1 MAPEYVFRYHWS
13 STNRPLFPLQR
24 RNRRRS
30 MLVRFQTVQ
39 NRGNPAVRADH
50 ESRPLNPHIFLA
62 VHALFFHHA
71 VLVAD
76 GFVHIRQQGIRQ
88 VIFLFEFLL
97 SRGLVGGNAQH
108 HSSRPLDLGECVAE
122 PARLNGSTWRVGLGI
137 KKEHHILAAIV
148 FQCGWLAFF
157 IGKSELRGFII
168 NFHGFPVFIRS
179 MNLYSRSRFLASAV
193 LVLVCVVAVTAA
205 FAQRRKAHK
214 LRATA
219 VVEVTTDSAGI
230 VGTHIFPVTILDEGS
245 FHDASIYKAT
255 PEPMALDKGIVYEA
269 QSDGIPVGYATVLSS
284 ANNKGWTALGKWQ
297 AADEPKKAQ
306 AQAPAPAT
314 PGDDRPIIHRGDA
327 SPSPTPASTPAP
339 GTSDSTTSSPSA
351 SASSSDSSSSAAE
364 DADRPVLRRR
374 SPSPQP
380 EAASTPQP
388 SPPPS
393 TQAPAEGTPAP
404 RVKLPV
410 ITSGAKTFVAV
421 SDNESTDIRS
431 FAFKWKPG
439 EEQQMESKMRKLA
452 LAQLPQENAQL
463 NTNSLQ
469 NVVMRSFDLD
479 LSNDAVVVFSAEIPG
494 SYLAAGGKGTP
505 GKFISRYV
513 TVIARVD
520 FEGVPQK
527 LASSVTDSSRLDV
540 APRLELIDA
549 VDVDGDGLAELL
561 FREYGFDDKSFII
574 YGVGRSTVTKVFE
587 GASMPLR

>member
-1 MAPEYVFRYHWS
+1 
-13 STNRPLFPLQR
+13 
-24 RNRRRS
+24 
-30 MLVRFQTVQ
+30 
-39 NRGNPAVRADH
+39 
-50 ESRPLNPHIFLA
+50 
-62 VHALFFHHA
+62 
-71 VLVAD
+71 
-76 GFVHIRQQGIRQ
+76 
-88 VIFLFEFLL
+88 
-97 SRGLVGGNAQH
+97 
-108 HSSRPLDLGECVAE
+108 
-122 PARLNGSTWRVGLGI
+122 
-137 KKEHHILAAIV
+137 
-148 FQCGWLAFF
+148 
-157 IGKSELRGFII
+157 
-168 NFHGFPVFIRS
+168 
-179 MNLYSRSRFLASAV
+179 MNLYSRSGFLASAV
-193 LVLVCVVAVTAA
+193 LVLVCAAAVTAA
-205 FAQRRKAHK
+205 FAQRKAHK

-284 ANNKGWTALGKWQ
+284 ADNKGWTALGKWQ
-297 AADEPKKAQ
+297 LAEEPKKAQ
-306 AQAPAPAT
+306 APAPVT
-314 PGDDRPIIHRGDA
+314 PGDDRPIIHRGDS

-339 GTSDSTTSSPSA
+339 GSSDSTTN
-351 SASSSDSSSSAAE
+351 SSSSAPE

-374 SPSPQP
+374 SPSPQSEP
-380 EAASTPQP
+380 ASTPQP
-388 SPPPS
+388 SPTPS
-393 TQAPAEGTPAP
+393 TQAPAEGSPVP
-404 RVKLPV
+404 RTKLPV
-410 ITSGAKTFVAV
+410 ITSGTKTFVAV
-421 SDNESTDIRS
+421 SDNDSTDMRS
-431 FAFKWKPG
+431 FAFKWKAG
-439 EEQQMESKMRKLA
+439 EEQQMEVKMRKLA
-452 LAQLPQENAQL
+452 LAQLPRENAQL
-463 NTNSLQ
+463 NAGSLQ

-494 SYLAAGGKGTP
+494 SYLAQGGKDTP

-561 FREYGFDDKSFII
+561 FREYGYEEKSFII